1 MYING
6 HNLCIGCMRP
16 LGPESRC
23 SFCGMKQEEYTPI
36 PRCLMPGTEL
46 AGRYVTGK
54 VLGEGSFGITY
65 MGWDTRMDIPVA
77 VKEYFPCDMVSRDVI
92 CGSDNSVYLYENEK
106 KHDYHLYL
114 KKFWGEAKCLS
125 RFNQVE
131 GIVSVRDF
139 FYENRTAYLVMQ
151 YVDGIS
157 VKKYVAE
164 HGKIAASRVL
174 EQIRP
179 VLLALEQV
187 HNTGIVHRDISP
199 DNLMIKEDGSF
210 VLIDFGAARMRNLDT
225 TKTMTVMFKR
235 GFSPEEQYRC
245 KGKWGPYTDV
255 YSICAT
261 IYFMMTGVPP
271 VDSVIRALGD
281 EMPSLV
287 SMKELDIP
295 VRQRKALMKGLA
307 VSAKNRWQNIGELY
321 GALFGEEDGIGY
333 RRSGLCMPGDGEWG
347 NSRKKAAAV
356 FCMFLFAGLAT
367 GSIYLVRH
375 NAGAEKGNYL
385 PVRQTETLASGA
397 AAQEGTAGEGD
408 GQRPETAASGKG
420 QGPQAN
426 LSDNGPA
433 PEATASGDGQ
443 MPGEAASESGQADA
457 AYREPREKKVKV
469 PDLAGLSEREA
480 KKRLG
485 KKGLKYKVRRVERP
499 EKKGTVVA
507 QSVRAGKQ
515 VAEGTKVI
523 LTVSSGTAAVPT
535 TAPKAAGSG
544 QGGRNENKPVPKQT
558 ASGRGAEG
566 GKKPSANEGKDGDFA
581 GVIQ

>member
-16 LGPESRC
+16 LGPEGGC

-65 MGWDTRMDIPVA
+65 MGWDTCMDIPVA

-92 CGSDNSVYLYENEK
+92 CGSDNSVYLYESEK

-139 FYENRTAYLVMQ
+139 FYENETAYLVMQ

-157 VKKYVAE
+157 VKKHVAE

-179 VLLALEQV
+179 VLRALEQV
-187 HNTGIVHRDISP
+187 HNTGVVHRDISP

-321 GALFGEEDGIGY
+321 GALFGEEDGTGY
-333 RRSGLCMPGDGEWG
+333 RRSGLCMPGGGRWG
-347 NSRKKAAAV
+347 DRKKAVAAV
-356 FCMFLFAGLAT
+356 FCVFLFAGFAA
-367 GSIYLVRH
+367 GSIYLLRH
-375 NAGAEKGNYL
+375 NAGAEKANHL
-385 PVRQTETLASGA
+385 LVRQTETLASGA
-397 AAQEGTAGEGD
+397 AAQEGTAGGGD
-408 GQRPETAASGKG
+408 GQIPE
-420 QGPQAN
+420 AN
-426 LSDNGPA
+426 LSDNGSA
-433 PEATASGDGQ
+433 SEVTASGNGE
-443 MPGEAASESGQADA
+443 MPEAAVAESGQAEA
-457 AYREPREKKVKV
+457 AYREPEKKKVKV
-469 PDLAGLSEREA
+469 PDLAGMKEREA
-480 KKRLG
+480 KNRLG
-485 KKGLKYKVRRVERP
+485 KRGLKYKVRRVEHS

-515 VAEGTKVI
+515 VAEGTKVT
-523 LTVSSGTAAVPT
+523 LTVSSGTAPVRTP
-535 TAPKAAGSG
+535 APGAAENDRGT
-544 QGGRNENKPVPKQT
+544 RNE
-558 ASGRGAEG
+558 
-566 GKKPSANEGKDGDFA
+566 KKPSANRGKDEEFA

>member
-6 HNLCIGCMRP
+6 YNLCIGCMRP
-16 LGPESRC
+16 LDAGGEC
-23 SFCGMKQEEYTPI
+23 SFCGLKQEEYTPI
-36 PRCLMPGTEL
+36 PRCLSPGTEL
-46 AGRYVTGK
+46 AGRYVTGR

-65 MGWDTRMDIPVA
+65 MGWDTYMDIPVA

-92 CGSDNSVYLYENEK
+92 CGSNNSVYLYENEK
-106 KHDYHLYL
+106 KHDYNLYL

-139 FYENRTAYLVMQ
+139 FYENNTAYLVMQ

-164 HGKIAASRVL
+164 NGKIPASQVL

-199 DNLMIKEDGSF
+199 DNLMIKEDGRF
-210 VLIDFGAARMRNLDT
+210 VLIDFGAARMRNIDT

-261 IYFMMTGVPP
+261 IYFMMTGSSP

-295 VRQRKALMKGLA
+295 VRQRKAVMKGLA
-307 VSAKNRWQNIGELY
+307 VAAKNRWQDIGELY
-321 GALFGEEDGIGY
+321 EALFEQGEGEGG
-333 RRSGLCMPGDGEWG
+333 RRGRLRGMERGKWGRGKRITAIALCMVLFALSIYFVWKNAGGEPNDHIAADQTEPMVSGTPLETGTVEGAGSGLADTEAPTAENSQPPLTANSGERTG
-347 NSRKKAAAV
+347 RVKIPKLV
-356 FCMFLFAGLAT
+356 GL
-367 GSIYLVRH
+367 
-375 NAGAEKGNYL
+375 N
-385 PVRQTETLASGA
+385 
-397 AAQEGTAGEGD
+397 D
-408 GQRPETAASGKG
+408 
-420 QGPQAN
+420 
-426 LSDNGPA
+426 
-433 PEATASGDGQ
+433 
-443 MPGEAASESGQADA
+443 
-457 AYREPREKKVKV
+457 
-469 PDLAGLSEREA
+469 REA
-480 KKRLG
+480 KERLEQ
-485 KKGLKYKVRRVERP
+485 KGLKCKIKQVERS

-507 QSVRAGKQ
+507 QSIRAGKK
-515 VAEGTKVI
+515 VTGGTKVTV
-523 LTVSSGTAAVPT
+523 TVSNGTKPVST
-535 TAPKAAGSG
+535 PKATMLPKKTSSPKAEDKKKPAGS
-544 QGGRNENKPVPKQT
+544 
-558 ASGRGAEG
+558 EG
-566 GKKPSANEGKDGDFA
+566 EQPGKKGDFA